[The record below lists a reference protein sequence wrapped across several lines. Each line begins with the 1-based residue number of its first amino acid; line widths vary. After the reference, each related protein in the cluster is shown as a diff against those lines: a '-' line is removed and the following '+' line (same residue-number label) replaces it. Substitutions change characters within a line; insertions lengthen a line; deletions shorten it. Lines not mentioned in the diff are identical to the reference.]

1 MGDKM
6 EFPDNPMQFVEE
18 YSFKDKDGIYTN
30 GSDLI
35 PVFRVKQ
42 MLEHYHIPYVEN
54 HNPQHERLTC
64 DYVDDMQY
72 IIRHCVRSDN
82 IDLNCGGDDFQDI
95 VDKLAGYEILEEVG
109 RLKRIPIHVGGFIY
123 VDTKLVPLRDFPDC
137 DGIST
142 WVVDSVQITC
152 GKNSDFIEFT
162 AHPYMDVEHSYYWT
176 FNLDDVGYNVFFTK
190 EAALAYVGG

>member
-54 HNPQHERLTC
+54 HNPQHE
-64 DYVDDMQY
+64 
-72 IIRHCVRSDN
+72 
-82 IDLNCGGDDFQDI
+82 
-95 VDKLAGYEILEEVG
+95 
-109 RLKRIPIHVGGFIY
+109 
-123 VDTKLVPLRDFPDC
+123 
-137 DGIST
+137 
-142 WVVDSVQITC
+142 
-152 GKNSDFIEFT
+152 
-162 AHPYMDVEHSYYWT
+162 
-176 FNLDDVGYNVFFTK
+176 
-190 EAALAYVGG
+190 